1 MHNRRDIGQTSMQQ
15 HTDINQSSV
24 GFVFFL
30 KIKALTYLHLPFNLH
45 ALRGLGLA
53 DSTPDAVVLLQYP
66 AS

>member
-24 GFVFFL
+24 GVFL

-53 DSTPDAVVLLQYP
+53 DSTPDTVVLLQYP

>member
-1 MHNRRDIGQTSMQQ
+1 MHNRRDIGQTAMQQ

-24 GFVFFL
+24 GFVFFF
-30 KIKALTYLHLPFNLH
+30 KDKSFDIFTSPFNLH

-53 DSTPDAVVLLQYP
+53 DSTPDTVVLLQYP

>member
-1 MHNRRDIGQTSMQQ
+1 MHNRRDIGQTAMQQ

-24 GFVFFL
+24 GLFF
-30 KIKALTYLHLPFNLH
+30 KDKSFDIFTSPFNLH